1 MILMGVGEIVMPE
14 NFITM
19 FKAPENP
26 EVIISHGVETALL
39 LAAEIKAGKYFL
51 ETKPTFIGRFNSG
64 IVNRLFIQCLL
75 GLKDFMLKILVLVV
89 VNVSMLVH

>member
-1 MILMGVGEIVMPE
+1 MSLSVLCICVCVNFCACTVHSFYMYTSFLNLLHFLEKNMILMGVGEIVMPE

-39 LAAEIKAGKYFL
+39 LAAEIKAGFRY
-51 ETKPTFIGRFNSG
+51 R
-64 IVNRLFIQCLL
+64 
-75 GLKDFMLKILVLVV
+75 
-89 VNVSMLVH
+89 